1 MMGLTTGIGAS
12 SPSHAQPVCPADASR
27 ALEEAQKILK
37 ADDQTQFGVALVC
50 ITQVLAQ
57 TRADLDGLR
66 EGRLAFSGQ
75 VNAPKGFIM
84 SKPSV
89 KEGR

>member
-1 MMGLTTGIGAS
+1 MICLVTGIGAS
-12 SPSHAQPVCPADASR
+12 STSHAQLACPADASR
-27 ALEEAQKILK
+27 ALEEAQKILQSN
-37 ADDQTQFGVALVC
+37 DQAQFGVALAC
-50 ITQVLAQ
+50 ITQALAQ
-57 TRADLDGLR
+57 TRAEFDGLR